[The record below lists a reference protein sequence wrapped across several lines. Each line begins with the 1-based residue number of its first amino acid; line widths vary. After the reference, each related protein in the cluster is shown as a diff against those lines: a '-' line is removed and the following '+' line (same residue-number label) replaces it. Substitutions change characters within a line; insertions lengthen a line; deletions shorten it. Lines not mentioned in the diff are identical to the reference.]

1 MMFELFIEYML
12 EDGSWNADQ
21 LGHELVIFSRESESG
36 RNLGPTYV
44 AQTREHESGGYV
56 PQFASERDCLRSA
69 PHLIR
74 FAFEGLHVGAEG
86 GDIFHGV
93 RWRCVS
99 SSMS

>member
-1 MMFELFIEYML
+1 MFELFIEYMM

-21 LGHELVIFSRESESG
+21 LGTELVIFSDG
-36 RNLGPTYV
+36 MNRNLGPTRV

-56 PQFASERDCLRSA
+56 PQFSSERNCLTSA

-86 GDIFHGV
+86 GDIFYGI
-93 RWRCVS
+93 RWQCISSAVS
-99 SSMS
+99 